1 LFQIVVANWTY
12 QREITVS
19 STGSALSDF
28 QVLVTLNDSNFSYDK
43 SQGTDGRDIR
53 FSTSNSGNVTPDIDY
68 WIEEWNENGT
78 SKIWLEIPSIPASGD
93 TSVYLYYGNSS
104 ANSES
109 NGNNTFIVFDDF
121 EDGNA
126 DGWTVSRGTWNVVD
140 DAGNYVY
147 QTTHSTPSSDADHYV
162 YINNPTFSDLI
173 YEADIN
179 TVSTSDN
186 YGNGALIFRQDIKG
200 EYDPAIDNVKFH
212 LAGVGDIA
220 NASYATN
227 NDEWYKVK
235 VKAGGT
241 SLQLYI
247 NDSNVLSTTSSAGT
261 SPGTIGLVVW
271 EANVKFDN
279 PRVRKYSSTEPTTSV
294 GSEVFGDFPCPVS
307 LVSFDACCNIGT
319 VCLSWYTA
327 SETNNARFLVYRN
340 NEVIASIEGSGTTS
354 EPHNYEYIDEQVI
367 PGNTYTYVLSDVSY
381 ANEETKYIDKAVT
394 ITIPEYDIPTEFAL
408 DNNKP
413 NPLNPTT
420 TISYELPQAQNIKL
434 LIFDITG
441 RLVETLYN
449 GYKEAGHWDV
459 TWNASDQSSGVY
471 IYRLQAGDRCISKKM
486 VVLK

>member
-1 LFQIVVANWTY
+1 
-12 QREITVS
+12 
-19 STGSALSDF
+19 
-28 QVLVTLNDSNFSYDK
+28 
-43 SQGTDGRDIR
+43 
-53 FSTSNSGNVTPDIDY
+53 
-68 WIEEWNENGT
+68 
-78 SKIWLEIPSIPASGD
+78 
-93 TSVYLYYGNSS
+93 
-104 ANSES
+104 
-109 NGNNTFIVFDDF
+109 
-121 EDGNA
+121 
-126 DGWTVSRGTWNVVD
+126 
-140 DAGNYVY
+140 
-147 QTTHSTPSSDADHYV
+147 
-162 YINNPTFSDLI
+162 
-173 YEADIN
+173 
-179 TVSTSDN
+179 
-186 YGNGALIFRQDIKG
+186 
-200 EYDPAIDNVKFH
+200 
-212 LAGVGDIA
+212 
-220 NASYATN
+220 
-227 NDEWYKVK
+227 
-235 VKAGGT
+235 
-241 SLQLYI
+241 
-247 NDSNVLSTTSSAGT
+247 
-261 SPGTIGLVVW
+261 
-271 EANVKFDN
+271 VKFDN

-354 EPHNYEYIDEQVI
+354 EFHNYEYIDEQVI

-434 LIFDITG
+434 QIFDITG

-459 TWNASDQSSGVY
+459 TWNASNQSSGVY